1 MPNDCGSLDILGEEK
16 DTLTLTL
23 TLIKLYIFSV
33 SLVI

>member
-23 TLIKLYIFSV
+23 IKLYIFSV